1 MLPKKAKDFG
11 TDMNGQRTQT
21 ASRIG
26 KPEKTAMDCTRICL
40 RAHSNP
46 LQPYE

>member
-11 TDMNGQRTQT
+11 TYMNGQQTQT
-21 ASRIG
+21 ASRAG
-26 KPEKTAMDCTRICL
+26 KPEKAVMNRIRICF

-46 LQPYE
+46 LQPYD